1 MKCYTIQN
9 LNAWEEAK
17 IKGYLTG
24 DRKFVDKDFLSS
36 YTWMVQQM
44 GKRIDNY
51 NNELPVWLWLDT
63 ANICFNELLDGE
75 WVLLEVELSEDQ
87 VLLSNFEAWNFIL
100 NDKL

>member
-1 MKCYTIQN
+1 
-9 LNAWEEAK
+9 
-17 IKGYLTG
+17 
-24 DRKFVDKDFLSS
+24 
-36 YTWMVQQM
+36 MVQQM

-51 NNELPVWLWLDT
+51 NNELPVLLWLDI